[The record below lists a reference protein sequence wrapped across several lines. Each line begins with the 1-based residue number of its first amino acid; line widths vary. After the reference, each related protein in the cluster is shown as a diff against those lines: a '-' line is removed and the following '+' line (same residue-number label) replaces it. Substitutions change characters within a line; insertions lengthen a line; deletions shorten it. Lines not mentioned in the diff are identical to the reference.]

1 MRVLVTGATGF
12 VGGHLVKRL
21 LKERH
26 EVHVLVRP
34 TTDLALFGDDL
45 DRIVSHRHDGTTEG
59 MVELVRN
66 AQPDTVM
73 HLASLF
79 LGEHQPGDVDDLIAS
94 NVLLS
99 TQLAEAMAVN
109 EVLLLINVGTSWQHY
124 EDGRYNPV
132 NLYAATKQA
141 YRSILRYYIETAN
154 LKVINLELF
163 DTYGPNDQR
172 GKLFALL
179 DRLRTSGDTLAMS
192 PGDQQLDPVYI
203 DDVSEAFIAALKR
216 LRSDVVQDE
225 ETYSVRSQNPIKLKD
240 LVKTYE
246 DATSSTLN
254 IEWGGRP
261 YRAREVMVPWSR
273 GETLPGWSST
283 VTLQEGIKR
292 ILDSDV

>member
-45 DRIVSHRHDGTTEG
+45 DRIVSHRHHGTTEG

-66 AQPDTVM
+66 VQPDTVM

-99 TQLAEAMAVN
+99 TQLAEAMAAN
-109 EVLLLINVGTSWQHY
+109 EVQLLINVGTSWQHH
-124 EDGRYNPV
+124 EDGDYNPV

-240 LVKTYE
+240 LVKIYE
-246 DATSSTLN
+246 DVAGSILK

-261 YRAREVMVPWSR
+261 YRAREVMAPWSR

-283 VTLQEGIKR
+283 ITLQEGIKR